1 MILRHHPL
9 AQEIL
14 GWIRHRVDI
23 LHFTQPFSGS
33 YKGVHYCSDRPLA
46 RCFVNHA
53 SCKRF
58 LEFASLEIKKRLIT
72 GAVRVWGK
80 VGVSAPP
87 HVVLPLT
94 VEPTKPQLCI
104 DPRFVNLWMKDSP
117 FTLDRLSDV
126 PRFVY
131 KGSFMTKSD
140 DKSGYDHPLLSE
152 SSQTYFGFEWGGLW
166 FVCTT
171 LPFGWKMSPYVYHT
185 TGLAVSGFRREQGI
199 PCSLYI
205 DEPP

>member
-1 MILRHHPL
+1 M
-9 AQEIL
+9 
-14 GWIRHRVDI
+14 
-23 LHFTQPFSGS
+23 FGS
-33 YKGVHYCSDRPLA
+33 AA
-46 RCFVNHA
+46 RETFVNYT

-58 LEFASLEIKKRLIT
+58 SEFASLEIKKRLIT

-80 VGVSAPP
+80 VGVSATP

-94 VEPTKPQLCI
+94 VEPTKPRLCI
-104 DPRFVNLWMKDSP
+104 DARFVNLWMKDSP

-131 KGSFMTKSD
+131 KGSFMTKCD
-140 DKSGYDHPLLSE
+140 DKSGHDHLLLSE
-152 SSQTYFGFEWGGLW
+152 SSQTYFDFEWGGLW
-166 FVCTT
+166 FVRTT

-185 TGLAVSGFRREQGI
+185 TGLAVSGVLREQGI

-205 DEPP
+205 DDRLNGELLTKSGP